1 MPSRPPGLATGDLRN
16 GDRFAEEV
24 NELLRRTWTEP
35 EYMVK
40 YHRRGDRSWMWL
52 PDFEVIH
59 KQENRR
65 VLLAEAKKIHPT
77 SDVRTYDSQL
87 KRGFAS
93 LALAYL
99 TIQKS
104 NLLLI
109 VDDDTEILEKYQQI
123 FDNIHALITRKSD
136 VPSMR
141 MAWY

>member
-1 MPSRPPGLATGDLRN
+1 MQPGSATGGLREGN
-16 GDRFAEEV
+16 RFAEEV
-24 NELLRRTWTEP
+24 NELLRRTWTGP
-35 EYMVK
+35 EYMVT
-40 YHRRGDRSWMWL
+40 YHQRGDRSWRWL

-59 KQENRR
+59 KPENRR
-65 VLLAEAKKIHPT
+65 VLVAEAKKIHPT
-77 SDVRTYDSQL
+77 SDERTYDSQL
-87 KRGFAS
+87 KRGFAT

-136 VPSMR
+136 VPSLR
-141 MAWY
+141 TAWH